1 MQIAATCTLP
11 LLKAKNKT
19 KNKNKKTNKLKNN
32 QNLPFKQCE
41 AMRYNAI
48 FLNCIFYFCIF
59 FCILKM
65 CFYNHATKN
74 LAVFFLRK

>member
-11 LLKAKNKT
+11 LLKAKQKQNNKQT
-19 KNKNKKTNKLKNN
+19 KKTQNN
-32 QNLPFKQCE
+32 QNLPFKQHE
-41 AMRYNAI
+41 AMGYNAI

-65 CFYNHATKN
+65 
-74 LAVFFLRK
+74 FLQSCH